1 MADHRMLP
9 GVQEDP
15 TAAAELRP
23 QVDQLRWFHRIDL
36 GNGVVTPGEDESA
49 DKLARIRMP
58 ERLDGWSVLD
68 IGAWDGF
75 FSFEA
80 ERRGAARVV
89 AVDPECWREPAW
101 GAHGWWTRQPFDLAR
116 STLGSSVRDVDID
129 LADLSPES
137 VGEFDLVLFL
147 GLFYHL
153 PDPWLIL
160 RRAAS
165 VCRRLMI
172 VETHADLQDLRRPAM
187 AFYPGEVE
195 GDPSNWWGPNAPL
208 LEAMLSHEGF
218 GRVEIFAEG
227 RPHRAARAV
236 ARRLRRRPYRY
247 QWGRLVVHG
256 WR

>member
-1 MADHRMLP
+1 
-9 GVQEDP
+9 VQ
-15 TAAAELRP
+15 
-23 QVDQLRWFHRIDL
+23 
-36 GNGVVTPGEDESA
+36 
-49 DKLARIRMP
+49 
-58 ERLDGWSVLD
+58 
-68 IGAWDGF
+68 
-75 FSFEA
+75 
-80 ERRGAARVV
+80 
-89 AVDPECWREPAW
+89 
-101 GAHGWWTRQPFDLAR
+101 
-116 STLGSSVRDVDID
+116 DVDVD
-129 LADLSPES
+129 LADLSPET

-172 VETHADLQDLRRPAM
+172 VETHADLQDLWRPAM

-218 GRVEIFAEG
+218 GRVEVFAEG
-227 RPHRAARAV
+227 RARRAARA
-236 ARRLRRRPYRY
+236 ATRRIRRRPYRY
-247 QWGRLVVHG
+247 QWGRLVAHG

>member
-1 MADHRMLP
+1 MA
-9 GVQEDP
+9 
-15 TAAAELRP
+15 TNSELRA
-23 QVDQLRWFHRIDL
+23 QADRLRWFHRIDL
-36 GNGVVTPGEDESA
+36 GHGVVTRGEDETQR
-49 DKLARIRMP
+49 KLATIRMP
-58 ERLDGWSVLD
+58 ARLDGWSVLD

-101 GAHGWWTRQPFDLAR
+101 GPDGWGTKRPFEFARQA
-116 STLGSSVRDVDID
+116 LGSSVQDID
-129 LADLSPES
+129 LDLQEISPES

-147 GLFYHL
+147 GVFYHL
-153 PDPWLIL
+153 PDPWLIV

-172 VETHADLQDLRRPAM
+172 VETHADLQELRRPAM
-187 AFYPGEVE
+187 AFYPGEAD
-195 GDPSNWWGPNAPL
+195 GDPSNWWGPNGPL

-218 GRVEIFAEG
+218 SRVELFGEE
-227 RPHRAARAV
+227 RVKRLTRAAV
-236 ARRLRRRPYRY
+236 RRVQRRPYRY
-247 QWGRLVVHG
+247 QWGRLVAHG

>member
-1 MADHRMLP
+1 MAKASP
-9 GVQEDP
+9 PED
-15 TAAAELRP
+15 LRS
-23 QVDQLRWFHRIDL
+23 QVDRLRWFHRIEL
-36 GNGVVTPGEDESA
+36 GAGVVTPGEDESPR
-49 DKLARIRMP
+49 KLAQIRMP

-80 ERRGAARVV
+80 ERRGASRVV

-101 GAHGWWTRQPFDLAR
+101 GPNGWGTKEPFELAR
-116 STLGSSVRDVDID
+116 RALGSKVEDVDVELQDI
-129 LADLSPES
+129 SPET

-147 GLFYHL
+147 GVFYHL
-153 PDPWLIL
+153 PDPWQVV

-172 VETHADLQDLRRPAM
+172 VETHADLQELTRPAM
-187 AFYPGEVE
+187 AFYPGEVD
-195 GDPSNWWGPNAPL
+195 GDPSNWWGPNGPL

-218 GRVEIFAEG
+218 ARIELFADS
-227 RPHRAARAV
+227 R
-236 ARRLRRRPYRY
+236 ARRLARAGLRRARGGEYRY
-247 QWGRLVVHG
+247 QWGRLVAHG

>member
-1 MADHRMLP
+1 MLRA
-9 GVQEDP
+9 VQDDR
-15 TAAAELRP
+15 TAAAELRS

-36 GNGVVTPGEDESA
+36 GSGVITPGEDESA
-49 DKLARIRMP
+49 DKLARIHMP

-80 ERRGAARVV
+80 ERRGATRIV

-101 GAHGWWTRQPFDLAR
+101 GPKGWGSRQPFDFAR
-116 STLGSSVRDVDID
+116 RVLGSSVEDVDMD
-129 LADLSPES
+129 LENLSPES

-147 GLFYHL
+147 GVFYHL

-195 GDPSNWWGPNAPL
+195 GDPSNWWGPNGPL
-208 LEAMLSHEGF
+208 LEAMVRHEGF
-218 GRVEIFAEG
+218 SRVEVFAENRSRRLG
-227 RPHRAARAV
+227 RAV
-236 ARRLRRRPYRY
+236 VRRVQRRPYRY
-247 QWGRLVVHG
+247 QWGRLVVHA